1 MAATRV
7 VAERRTPL
15 GSSPPPP
22 PQDRHLSLEE
32 LEEEGEDGAACSRLF
47 VGMKVKALYM
57 GGGSQ
62 WFDATI
68 RAYNADG
75 TYDLEFDDGECEGQV
90 KREHIEE
97 IPESESDDDDD
108 EEEAAAGV
116 AAVNLA
122 DVDEDL
128 FAGEDDDLPDD

>member
-1 MAATRV
+1 MQHGSAIKRARVTR
-7 VAERRTPL
+7 A
-15 GSSPPPP
+15 
-22 PQDRHLSLEE
+22 
-32 LEEEGEDGAACSRLF
+32 
-47 VGMKVKALYM
+47 
-57 GGGSQ
+57 
-62 WFDATI
+62 
-68 RAYNADG
+68 NADG